1 MNKWIAMERATIDPE
16 VRYTKDNK
24 AIATIN
30 LAVDRRFNKD
40 VTDFFK
46 CTAFGKTAEFV
57 EKYIKKGTKVVVE
70 GTVQNDNYEKD
81 GVKHYVTQ
89 IIIES
94 IEFAESKKVQ
104 DGNTQ
109 PDAPASDDDDF
120 MSIPVGVDGDKTP
133 F

>member
-1 MNKWIAMERATIDPE
+1 MNKWVGMGRATKDPE

-30 LAVDRRFNKD
+30 VAVDRRFNKD

-57 EKYIKKGTKVVVE
+57 EKYIRKGTKVVIE

-81 GVKHYVTQ
+81 GVKHYGTN
-89 IIIES
+89 IIIEA
-94 IEFAESKKVQ
+94 IEFAESKKAQ
-104 DGNTQ
+104 EQ
-109 PDAPASDDDDF
+109 PEESGDDF
-120 MSIPVGVDGDKTP
+120 MDIPVGVDGDKTP

>member
-1 MNKWIAMERATIDPE
+1 MNKWVGMGRATKDPE

-30 LAVDRRFNKD
+30 VAIDRRFNKD
-40 VTDFFK
+40 ITDFFK

-57 EKYIKKGTKVVVE
+57 EKYIRKGTKVVIE

-81 GVKHYVTQ
+81 GVKHYGTN
-89 IIIES
+89 IIIEA
-94 IEFAESKKVQ
+94 IEFAESKKAQ
-104 DGNTQ
+104 EQ
-109 PDAPASDDDDF
+109 PEESGDDF
-120 MSIPVGVDGDKTP
+120 MDIPVGVDGDKTP

>member
-1 MNKWIAMERATIDPE
+1 MNKWVGMGRATKDPE

-30 LAVDRRFNKD
+30 VAVDRRFNKD

-57 EKYIKKGTKVVVE
+57 EKYIRKGTKVVIE

-81 GVKHYVTQ
+81 GVKHYGTN
-89 IIIES
+89 IIIEA
-94 IEFAESKKVQ
+94 IEFAESKKA
-104 DGNTQ
+104 GNTQ
-109 PDAPASDDDDF
+109 PDASVDDF
-120 MSIPVGVDGDKTP
+120 MDIPVGVDGDKTP

>member
-1 MNKWIAMERATIDPE
+1 MNKWVGMGRATKDPE

-30 LAVDRRFNKD
+30 VAVDRRFNKD
-40 VTDFFK
+40 VTDFLK

-57 EKYIKKGTKVVVE
+57 EKYIRKGTKVVIE

-81 GVKHYVTQ
+81 GVKHYGTN
-89 IIIES
+89 IIIEA
-94 IEFAESKKVQ
+94 IEFAESKKA
-104 DGNTQ
+104 GNTQ
-109 PDAPASDDDDF
+109 PDASGDDF
-120 MSIPVGVDGDKTP
+120 MDIPVGVDGDKTP

>member
-1 MNKWIAMERATIDPE
+1 MNKWVGMGRATKDPE

-30 LAVDRRFNKD
+30 VAVDRRFNKD

-57 EKYIKKGTKVVVE
+57 EKYIRKGTKVVIE

-81 GVKHYVTQ
+81 GVKHYGTN
-89 IIIES
+89 IIIEA
-94 IEFAESKKVQ
+94 IEFAESKKA
-104 DGNTQ
+104 GNTQ
-109 PDAPASDDDDF
+109 PDASGDDF
-120 MSIPVGVDGDKTP
+120 MDIPVGIDGDKTP

>member
-1 MNKWIAMERATIDPE
+1 MNKWVGMGRATKDPE

-30 LAVDRRFNKD
+30 VAVDRRFNKD
-40 VTDFFK
+40 ITDFFK

-57 EKYIKKGTKVVVE
+57 EKYIRKGTKVVIE

-81 GVKHYVTQ
+81 GVKHYGTN
-89 IIIES
+89 IIIEA
-94 IEFAESKKVQ
+94 IEFAESKKAQ
-104 DGNTQ
+104 EQ
-109 PDAPASDDDDF
+109 PEESGEDF
-120 MSIPVGVDGDKTP
+120 MDIPVGVDGDKTP

>member
-1 MNKWIAMERATIDPE
+1 MNKWVGMGRATKDPE

-30 LAVDRRFNKD
+30 VAVDRRFNKD

-57 EKYIKKGTKVVVE
+57 EKYIRKGTKVVIE

-81 GVKHYVTQ
+81 GVKHYGTN
-89 IIIES
+89 IIIEA
-94 IEFAESKKVQ
+94 IEFAESKKA
-104 DGNTQ
+104 GNTQ
-109 PDAPASDDDDF
+109 PDASGDDF
-120 MSIPVGVDGDKTP
+120 MDIPVGVDGDKTP